1 MQRGVVFTLNGQR
14 FALPLEVAQRVVRAV
29 YVTPLPRVDESV
41 CGVIDV
47 QGEMVPVIDLRRR
60 LGLAAKELDI
70 SDQFI
75 MARTPERRLALWVDQ
90 VEDVMS
96 WEEGDFVPAGSLV
109 PGSRHATGVARGED
123 GLLVVHDLDALVS
136 LGVAQREDAK

>member
-1 MQRGVVFTLNGQR
+1 MQRGVVFSLNGQR
-14 FALPLEVAQRVVRAV
+14 FALPLEVAERVVRAV
-29 YVTPLPRVDESV
+29 HVTPLPRVDESV

-60 LGLAAKELDI
+60 LGLAAKQLDV

-75 MARTPERRLALWVDQ
+75 MTRTSMRRLALWVDQ
-90 VEDVMS
+90 VEDVVS
-96 WEEGDFVPAGSLV
+96 WEDGDFVPAGSLV
-109 PGSRHATGVARGED
+109 PGSRHATGVARADE

-136 LGVAQREDAK
+136 LGAAPREDQQ